1 MRIKTLVT
9 FRSKSVHLEEM
20 AVVSS
25 QIPAPETIW
34 DPSVMT
40 EEKIQALVE
49 HGLLRPKAEVE
60 WKAPTGEAFPTED
73 DKEQVVFA
81 SFFEHGFNVP
91 AGDCFRGL
99 FILLQARA
107 GTPCSQ
113 LHHCSVFVHPPL

>member
-1 MRIKTLVT
+1 MHIKTLVT

-60 WKAPTGEAFPTED
+60 WKAPTGEAFRRRTTKSRSSSRPSLSTGSTCPSVIASE
-73 DKEQVVFA
+73 VFYTTT
-81 SFFEHGFNVP
+81 S
-91 AGDCFRGL
+91 
-99 FILLQARA
+99 
-107 GTPCSQ
+107 
-113 LHHCSVFVHPPL
+113 